1 MYNESLCFVKIRYS
15 DFGGRVYIFYF
26 TCVYQIRTG
35 MEPSLDVQMYN
46 SDASESE
53 SETNDIDTDSSNAAQ
68 AMVMGLK
75 PYQFEPVIDSV
86 KESSSDSDDGSDE
99 DETDETRLENVDWY
113 DKLII
118 LCYILTVACTLRPCG
133 AI

>member
-1 MYNESLCFVKIRYS
+1 MYNQSLCFVKIRYY

-35 MEPSLDVQMYN
+35 MEPSLDVQMYT

-53 SETNDIDTDSSNAAQ
+53 SETNNIDTDSSDAAQ
-68 AMVMGLK
+68 AMVMSLK

-86 KESSSDSDDGSDE
+86 KESSSDSDSDDE
-99 DETDETRLENVDWY
+99 DETD
-113 DKLII
+113 
-118 LCYILTVACTLRPCG
+118 
-133 AI
+133 